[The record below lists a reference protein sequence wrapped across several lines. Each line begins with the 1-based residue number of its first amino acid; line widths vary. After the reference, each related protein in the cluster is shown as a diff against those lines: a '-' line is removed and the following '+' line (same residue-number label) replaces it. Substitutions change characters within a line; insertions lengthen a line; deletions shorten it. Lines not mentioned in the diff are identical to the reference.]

1 MAPRNWGPTPIND
14 IHQGGAVMWIGGAAI
29 MFVVIMVTFFSWTRE
44 PRSAA
49 AMGWFETARRATM
62 ADRMNE
68 GAPDAPALARA
79 AGSAPGPA
87 GRPAD
92 VDDDDDQL
100 AAYNA
105 YLTRINGPV
114 SHNSK
119 TSE

>member
-1 MAPRNWGPTPIND
+1 
-14 IHQGGAVMWIGGAAI
+14 
-29 MFVVIMVTFFSWTRE
+29 VTFFSWSRE
-44 PRSAA
+44 PRSAQS
-49 AMGWFETARRATM
+49 MGWFETARRVTM

-68 GAPDAPALARA
+68 VAPAAPA
-79 AGSAPGPA
+79 AGVAAGASGPGR
-87 GRPAD
+87 RPAD

-119 TSE
+119 ATE